1 VDTAVSWSTRSYMIS
16 RNIINQENKK
26 RATTIRKRKGIFK
39 QANKKHGDYIYL
51 WRRKSTQQ
59 NLLLYYRSHDW
70 WLFYQSSIR
79 NSIKNLQDF
88 ILNDEGYNHS
98 VSSENKLTL
107 DPRSL
112 LRNDDVLFN
121 KTLPNVEIC
130 RRAKCRRAKCRRATH
145 NQYFT

>member
-1 VDTAVSWSTRSYMIS
+1 MLMNWWDRHCGHGCFLEHKVIYDK
-16 RNIINQENKK
+16 QEYNKPW
-26 RATTIRKRKGIFK
+26 K
-39 QANKKHGDYIYL
+39 QKANKKHGDYIYL